1 MVNQPGPGANS
12 PGGVPV
18 LNVTLVNMPF
28 ATLQFPS
35 IALTQLKSVAESRF
49 GDRVRVRILYLNH
62 EFAHYLGV
70 ETYQVMNSVQA
81 SNAGLGDWLFR
92 SVAFP
97 EQPDNADAY
106 FKRYYP
112 QRNAATQMRRQML
125 LSKRV
130 GLERFMESLVS
141 KHRLGAEDVV
151 GFTTMFAQNAASF
164 AMARLVKKANPAAVT
179 VIGGANCEAPMGKEI
194 ALHVP
199 SIDYVF
205 SGPAL
210 VSFPE
215 FLEHRLNGQPEK
227 CETIRGVFSKS
238 NKEQLDG
245 QDTVGQELPINV
257 PVPLDYDGFLAEM
270 ARNFPNGKVEP
281 ILLFETSRG
290 CWWGERAHCTFCGL
304 NGGTMAY
311 RGMPSGQA
319 IQLFEEMFTRYGDR
333 CKRFDAVDNIMPR
346 EFLTEVFP
354 HVKAPDGVS
363 LFYEVKAD
371 LKDREMKTLS
381 AAGVT
386 LIQPG
391 IESLNS
397 GTLRLM
403 KKGVTSF
410 QNVRF
415 LKNCLQYGIVPVWNL
430 LIGFPGEKE
439 DVYQKY
445 VADMPLLY
453 HLSPPAGAYPVR
465 FDRYSPY
472 FTRADEYGLK
482 LSPYDFYRYVY
493 PFPEESLVN
502 LAYFFEDRNYASEYL
517 SKMVLWRDSL
527 GKGTASWVERFNGFD
542 GRLKASLTLDQNGA
556 GAVVRDTRSGEAV
569 FHAVDDLDTRILRH
583 IDANGWG
590 LAEIAGAVGSDAQSV
605 AGRLERLRSLGLIF
619 VEGERMISVVM
630 MPLDPA
636 REVDATLLTAV
647 KKPLPIVASV

>member
-1 MVNQPGPGANS
+1 
-12 PGGVPV
+12 
-18 LNVTLVNMPF
+18 
-28 ATLQFPS
+28 
-35 IALTQLKSVAESRF
+35 
-49 GDRVRVRILYLNH
+49 
-62 EFAHYLGV
+62 
-70 ETYQVMNSVQA
+70 
-81 SNAGLGDWLFR
+81 
-92 SVAFP
+92 
-97 EQPDNADAY
+97 
-106 FKRYYP
+106 
-112 QRNAATQMRRQML
+112 
-125 LSKRV
+125 
-130 GLERFMESLVS
+130 
-141 KHRLGAEDVV
+141 
-151 GFTTMFAQNAASF
+151 
-164 AMARLVKKANPAAVT
+164 
-179 VIGGANCEAPMGKEI
+179 
-194 ALHVP
+194 
-199 SIDYVF
+199 
-205 SGPAL
+205 
-210 VSFPE
+210 
-215 FLEHRLNGQPEK
+215 
-227 CETIRGVFSKS
+227 
-238 NKEQLDG
+238 
-245 QDTVGQELPINV
+245 
-257 PVPLDYDGFLAEM
+257 
-270 ARNFPNGKVEP
+270 
-281 ILLFETSRG
+281 
-290 CWWGERAHCTFCGL
+290 AHCTFCGL